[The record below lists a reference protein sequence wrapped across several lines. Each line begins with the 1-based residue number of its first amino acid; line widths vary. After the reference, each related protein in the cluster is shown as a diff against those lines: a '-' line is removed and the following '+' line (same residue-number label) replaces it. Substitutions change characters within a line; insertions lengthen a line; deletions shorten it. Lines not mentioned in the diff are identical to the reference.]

1 MEVLLA
7 SLPVSDLSAALDW
20 YGVLFGR
27 AADIVPND
35 GEAMWCV
42 AGNGWLYVV
51 EDPVRAGM
59 TIVTVSVDDLDRFVS
74 DLAKR
79 GIVAGPIEAV
89 GDEGRKSNVR
99 DPDGNVITC
108 IKVVNRTGA
117 DDPTTGGRS

>member
-1 MEVLLA
+1 
-7 SLPVSDLSAALDW
+7 
-20 YGVLFGR
+20 
-27 AADIVPND
+27 
-35 GEAMWCV
+35 
-42 AGNGWLYVV
+42 
-51 EDPVRAGM
+51 M